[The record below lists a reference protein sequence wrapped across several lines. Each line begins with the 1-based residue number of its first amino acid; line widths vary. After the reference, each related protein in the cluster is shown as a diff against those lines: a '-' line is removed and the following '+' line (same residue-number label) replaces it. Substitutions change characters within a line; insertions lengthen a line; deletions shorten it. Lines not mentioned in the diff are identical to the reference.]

1 MKLSQLKQIIRE
13 EISNVLNE
21 NEFEVRYPKGTKVEV
36 DGVKGVI
43 TNTFAMR
50 GNNFE
55 QYDIK
60 LDNGKELEGV
70 RFSEFKVI

>member
-1 MKLSQLKQIIRE
+1 MKLSQLKQIIKE
-13 EISNVLNE
+13 EIHKVLNE
-21 NEFEVRYPKGTKVEV
+21 NEFEIRYPKGTKVEV

-43 TNTFAMR
+43 TNTFAIR

-70 RFSEFKVI
+70 RYSDFKVI

>member
-21 NEFEVRYPKGTKVEV
+21 NEFEIRYPKETKVEV

-43 TNTFAMR
+43 TNTFAIR

-60 LDNGKELEGV
+60 LDNGKELKGV
-70 RFSEFKVI
+70 RYSDFKVI

>member
-21 NEFEVRYPKGTKVEV
+21 NEFEVRYPKGTRVKVGDIE
-36 DGVKGVI
+36 GVI

>member
-1 MKLSQLKQIIRE
+1 MKLSQLKQIIKE
-13 EISNVLNE
+13 EIHKALNE
-21 NEFEVRYPKGTKVEV
+21 NEFEIRYPKGTKVEV

-43 TNTFAMR
+43 TNTFAIR

-70 RFSEFKVI
+70 RYSDFKVI

>member
-21 NEFEVRYPKGTKVEV
+21 NEFEVRYPVGTKVEV

-50 GNNFE
+50 GDNFE

-60 LDNGKELEGV
+60 LVGGKELEGV
-70 RFSEFKVI
+70 RSSRFKVI

>member
-36 DGVKGVI
+36 NGVKGVI

-55 QYDIK
+55 QYDIL
-60 LDNGKELEGV
+60 LDDGEELKGV
-70 RFSEFKVI
+70 RSSEIEVI

>member
-1 MKLSQLKQIIRE
+1 MKKSQFKQFLKE
-13 EISNVLNE
+13 EIHKALNK
-21 NEFEVRYPKGTKVEV
+21 FEERYPKGTKVEV

-43 TNTFAMR
+43 TNTFSMR

-60 LDNGKELEGV
+60 LVNGKELEGV
-70 RFSEFKVI
+70 RSSSFKVINL

>member
-1 MKLSQLKQIIRE
+1 MKLPQLKQIIRE

-36 DGVKGVI
+36 DGVKGEI

>member
-1 MKLSQLKQIIRE
+1 MKLSQLKQIIKE
-13 EISNVLNE
+13 EIHKVLNE
-21 NEFEVRYPKGTKVEV
+21 NEFEIRYPKGTKVEV

-43 TNTFAMR
+43 TNTFAIH

-70 RFSEFKVI
+70 RYSDFKVI